1 MFHVLGLPAGT
12 GLERRWDVMNNTV
25 DWVGDLDGQRLQ
37 QKINVK
43 AQDLPKYRRMVASAF
58 LLVVADGSRASGF
71 LDLPPDVAVDRQG
84 FDVVYFQNNEGTQD
98 VPFIDGSRGT
108 AQSPAP
114 KAPTH

>member
-1 MFHVLGLPAGT
+1 MGNASSKRSTSKLRICPST
-12 GLERRWDVMNNTV
+12 GGW
-25 DWVGDLDGQRLQ
+25 
-37 QKINVK
+37 
-43 AQDLPKYRRMVASAF
+43 VASAF